1 MSRGNALS
9 AQTARLLQVFTER
22 AVGPS
27 NPSLSSHRIYL
38 SFGTNYGTF
47 TDVLTRQERHTVLV
61 GRQPACRHRRET
73 PAQPPCLRSH
83 SWSRRGS
90 ERRSRAVCGR
100 LDRPLQ
106 PGRERGAAGTAPR
119 AHGPTGARARQR
131 ALPGQRPLAQG
142 TASTRRLRSIHR
154 STAWLST
161 PSPCALGFCAAHDQW
176 VPSREPGRLVQL
188 FTLVHRCRYFY
199 QEHQQGSPC
208 LTVVPGYV
216 FSRCR
221 AEGGCVTRSPG
232 VRITTQ
238 VQQSRMP
245 ACHS

>member
-1 MSRGNALS
+1 M
-9 AQTARLLQVFTER
+9 
-22 AVGPS
+22 
-27 NPSLSSHRIYL
+27 
-38 SFGTNYGTF
+38 
-47 TDVLTRQERHTVLV
+47 LTRQERHTVLV
-61 GRQPACRHRRET
+61 GRQPACRHRRTT

-83 SWSRRGS
+83 SWSRQGS

-100 LDRPLQ
+100 LDQPLQ
-106 PGRERGAAGTAPR
+106 PGRERGAAGARPHGHTALRAHGPAGTRPHGHTAPR
-119 AHGPTGARARQR
+119 ARHAHPGEAEGSPGAAPARTGHCEHEASAIDPQRGCQHPAPAPWASVQPMRSVGSQPGARTPRPAVHTCSS
-131 ALPGQRPLAQG
+131 LPLFLAG
-142 TASTRRLRSIHR
+142 TPAGKPR
-154 STAWLST
+154 
-161 PSPCALGFCAAHDQW
+161 
-176 VPSREPGRLVQL
+176 
-188 FTLVHRCRYFY
+188 
-199 QEHQQGSPC
+199 